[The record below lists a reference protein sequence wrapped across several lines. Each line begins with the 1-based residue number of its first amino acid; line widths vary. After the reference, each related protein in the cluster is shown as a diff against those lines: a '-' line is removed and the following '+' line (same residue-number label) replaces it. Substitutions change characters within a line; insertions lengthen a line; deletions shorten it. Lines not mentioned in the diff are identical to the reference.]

1 MTTPAITLVYDGDCP
16 VCRNYTQH
24 LSIKQAAGTFELLN
38 ARDNPPIVQEI
49 NALNLDMDEGFVLKI
64 GDRFY
69 HGADAIHTLALLS
82 TGTGVFNRMNFLV
95 FRSKTLSRLL
105 YPILKTGR
113 AMLLAMLGNS
123 KLNNL
128 GNRK

>member
-38 ARDNPPIVQEI
+38 ARDNPLIMQEI

-64 GDRFY
+64 GERFC

-82 TGTGVFNRMNFLV
+82 TRANFVNRMNYLI

-105 YPILKTGR
+105 YPALRSGR
-113 AMLLAMLGNS
+113 NLLLIVLGKR

-128 GNRK
+128 QNTD

>member
-95 FRSKTLSRLL
+95 FRSETLSRFL

-113 AMLLAMLGNS
+113 AMLLKLLGKS
-123 KLNNL
+123 KLNNSE
-128 GNRK
+128 NRD

>member
-24 LSIKQAAGTFELLN
+24 LSIRQAAGTFELLN
-38 ARDNPPIVQEI
+38 ARDNPPILQEI
-49 NALNLDMDEGFVLKI
+49 NALNFDMDEGFVLKI

-82 TGTGVFNRMNFLV
+82 TRTGFLNKMNYLI
-95 FRSKTLSRLL
+95 FRSKTLTRLL
-105 YPILKTGR
+105 YPALRSGR
-113 AMLLAMLGNS
+113 NLLLMVLGKR

-128 GNRK
+128 KNTE